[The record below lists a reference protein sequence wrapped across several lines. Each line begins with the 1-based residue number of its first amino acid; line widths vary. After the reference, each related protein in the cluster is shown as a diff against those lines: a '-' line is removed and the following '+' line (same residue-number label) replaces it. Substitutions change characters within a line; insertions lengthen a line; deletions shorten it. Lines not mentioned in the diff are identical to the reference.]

1 MHNEAHILLLLY
13 TFITSKKKKRH
24 FTSERALLR
33 GRRYTASA
41 MKTHCFGH
49 ENPLLRE
56 WTSVRVKLN
65 HSLQRITH
73 NSTYFVAK
81 G

>member
-1 MHNEAHILLLLY
+1 MHNDAHILLLLY

-41 MKTHCFGH
+41 MKTHCFGC

-73 NSTYFVAK
+73 NSANFAVK